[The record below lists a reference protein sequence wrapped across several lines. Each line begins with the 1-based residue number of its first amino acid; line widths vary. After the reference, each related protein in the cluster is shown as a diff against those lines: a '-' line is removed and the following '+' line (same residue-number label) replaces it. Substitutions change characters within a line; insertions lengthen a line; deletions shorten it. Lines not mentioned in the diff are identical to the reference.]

1 MMQQMQFNITSDLNK
16 MKSDISSISHRV
28 STCEANINSHEYDL
42 YSNGGLINYKLREL
56 TQSMERLGEQILQLK
71 HHMNMLEIIINDLK
85 AQYEVTAS
93 QLRPETN
100 ATPVEPKEK
109 SDLEIFEPNIDDD
122 IKHYVD
128 LDLITEPNYRI
139 GIFDD
144 DNWYDLQ

>member
-1 MMQQMQFNITSDLNK
+1 MRFSD
-16 MKSDISSISHRV
+16 M
-28 STCEANINSHEYDL
+28 EAN
-42 YSNGGLINYKLREL
+42 L
-56 TQSMERLGEQILQLK
+56 TALSAALSRL
-71 HHMNMLEIIINDLK
+71 D
-85 AQYEVTAS
+85 S

-100 ATPVEPKEK
+100 VASVEPKEK

>member
-1 MMQQMQFNITSDLNK
+1 MEHRISLNMVPEFQNLKDRVYSTENSVYRDSARVNTLECTLNNLSRALQEMGVRFSD
-16 MKSDISSISHRV
+16 M
-28 STCEANINSHEYDL
+28 EAN
-42 YSNGGLINYKLREL
+42 L
-56 TQSMERLGEQILQLK
+56 TALSAALSRL
-71 HHMNMLEIIINDLK
+71 D
-85 AQYEVTAS
+85 S

-100 ATPVEPKEK
+100 VASVEPKEK

>member
-1 MMQQMQFNITSDLNK
+1 MQQMQFNITSDLDK
-16 MKSDISSISHRV
+16 IKSDISSISHRV
-28 STCEANINSHEYDL
+28 STCEANINSHEYAL

-56 TQSMERLGEQILQLK
+56 TQSMERLGEQTLQMKL
-71 HHMNMLEIIINDLK
+71 HMNMLETIINDL
-85 AQYEVTAS
+85 QTRYECDSNA
-93 QLRPETN
+93 LRPETN
-100 ATPVEPKEK
+100 VAPVEPKEK